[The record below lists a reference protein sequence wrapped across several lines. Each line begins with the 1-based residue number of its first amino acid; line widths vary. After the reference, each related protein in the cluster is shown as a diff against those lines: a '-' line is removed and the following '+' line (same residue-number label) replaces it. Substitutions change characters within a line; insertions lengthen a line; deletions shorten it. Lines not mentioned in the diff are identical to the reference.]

1 MQKEACLMDKQNLG
15 YHFAQLHRL
24 MLSLCK
30 KEISQLGVK
39 PSQIPFLA
47 TLLKADGAMIQDE
60 LSASLSIDKAATARA
75 LHQLEKQ
82 GFVFRKINPD
92 NRRQKLVTASQKARD
107 ISDRFFAILQENSN
121 VLGTNISNSEM
132 ATMLSLIN
140 RMMANAMNE
149 THERLR

>member
-1 MQKEACLMDKQNLG
+1 
-15 YHFAQLHRL
+15 
-24 MLSLCK
+24 
-30 KEISQLGVK
+30 
-39 PSQIPFLA
+39 
-47 TLLKADGAMIQDE
+47 

-92 NRRQKLVTASQKARD
+92 NRRQKLVNASQKARD

-121 VLGTNISNSEM
+121 VLGINISNSEM